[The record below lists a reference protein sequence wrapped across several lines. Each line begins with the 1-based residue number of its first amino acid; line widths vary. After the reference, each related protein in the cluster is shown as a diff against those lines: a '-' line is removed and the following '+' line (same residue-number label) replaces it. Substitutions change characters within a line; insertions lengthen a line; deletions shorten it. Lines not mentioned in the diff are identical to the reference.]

1 MLSNKRIQELE
12 LVMDFE
18 KVEECFKEVSSWIEN
33 VGRKRLKETTN
44 LDDSLEML
52 LQTQK
57 QFREF
62 DLVASEYCRR
72 GQEALKRM
80 DRWEDFSSVDVQSYR
95 VKLQTYR
102 DQLEEFCTQLDENR
116 HRICETVRL
125 YEFFDKVRQ
134 GICCREEGVES

>member
-12 LVMDFE
+12 LVMEFE

-33 VGRKRLKETTN
+33 VGRKGLKETVN

-57 QFREF
+57 QFKEF
-62 DLVASEYCRR
+62 DLVASEYCKR
-72 GQEALKRM
+72 GQEALKKM
-80 DRWEDFSSVDVQSYR
+80 DRWEDFSSVDVHSYR

-102 DQLEEFCTQLDENR
+102 DQLEEFCTQLDETR

-125 YEFFDKVRQ
+125 YEFFDKVRR
-134 GICCREEGVES
+134 GICCAEEGVKS